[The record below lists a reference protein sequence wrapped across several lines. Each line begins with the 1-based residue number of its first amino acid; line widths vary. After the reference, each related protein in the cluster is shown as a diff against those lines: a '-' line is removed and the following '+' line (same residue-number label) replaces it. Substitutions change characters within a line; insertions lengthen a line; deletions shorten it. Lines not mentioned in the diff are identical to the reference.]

1 MTVAVGEAEVIAA
14 LDAPDGLVAALELTL
29 ALPDAPLP
37 PTQETVFTYTCE
49 HWAPVDWSYRL

>member
-1 MTVAVGEAEVIAA
+1 MTVAEVEAEVTAA

-29 ALPDAPLP
+29 ALPEPPLP

-49 HWAPVDWSYRL
+49 HWAPVD